1 VPPDK
6 VQSALVPG
14 SQEAGLLSSARAER
28 AGELRIEGVSV
39 HFEGLRALDDV
50 SLDVPPGRIVGV
62 IGPNG
67 AGKTTLFNVI
77 CGFVRPDSGTVSW
90 RGRDLRGVQPHQLVG
105 LGVARTAQGVR
116 LFPHLTA
123 LENVMVGANHLA
135 QAGFAS
141 AVLGLRRADR
151 SERALRALAV
161 AALESLAVADV
172 AARRADALPYPVQKR
187 VALARALVAHPS
199 LLLLDEPAGGLGADD
214 VTELGDLIQGL
225 GDAMSVVLVE
235 HRMDLVMAVCEEVV
249 VLDSGKL
256 IARGSPNQVQN
267 DPRVLE
273 AYLGA
278 EGDSDA

>member
-14 SQEAGLLSSARAER
+14 SQEAGLRSAAPAER
-28 AGELRIEGVSV
+28 AGELRIDGVSV

-90 RGRDLRGVQPHQLVG
+90 RGRDLRAVQPHQLVG
-105 LGVARTAQGVR
+105 LGIARTAQGVR

-141 AVLGLRRADR
+141 ALLGLRRADR
-151 SERALRALAV
+151 SERALRALALE
-161 AALESLAVADV
+161 ALESLAVADV

-267 DPRVLE
+267 HPRVLE

>member
-1 VPPDK
+1 MSPPP
-6 VQSALVPG
+6 SAAPTDGIDLALHHVGVRFGGLV
-14 SQEAGLLSSARAER
+14 
-28 AGELRIEGVSV
+28 
-39 HFEGLRALDDV
+39 ALDDV

-105 LGVARTAQGVR
+105 LGIARTAQGVR

-161 AALESLAVADV
+161 EALESL
-172 AARRADALPYPVQKR
+172 
-187 VALARALVAHPS
+187 
-199 LLLLDEPAGGLGADD
+199 
-214 VTELGDLIQGL
+214 
-225 GDAMSVVLVE
+225 
-235 HRMDLVMAVCEEVV
+235 
-249 VLDSGKL
+249 
-256 IARGSPNQVQN
+256 
-267 DPRVLE
+267 
-273 AYLGA
+273 
-278 EGDSDA
+278 